1 MGIRDMINE
10 LKMKNKE
17 PTKAEVVIPVPKSE
31 WEIDAVEA
39 EVVDVDVFPREYDP
53 NLGISPRQFQ
63 YLRRRAKNLFESE
76 EKLDQAYCNIPN
88 QLLEKTGKTKAQVLL
103 AYNDYMVDSLH
114 FRAKYIRDPDEATG
128 HVVKGCRYDG
138 LIEYWEFSDADT
150 KNFETFDA
158 MFQGKDISD
167 KEMKTIEDIISICT
181 PGFVAKCVKEE
192 VEIFE
197 HGRVMPIV
205 TVEDC
210 KGEKGKW
217 IPRKSIEPNIP
228 DEFPDDIEIIDTDD
242 MKDKPMP
249 KPIPY
254 KGR

>member
-1 MGIRDMINE
+1 M
-10 LKMKNKE
+10 
-17 PTKAEVVIPVPKSE
+17 
-31 WEIDAVEA
+31 
-39 EVVDVDVFPREYDP
+39 
-53 NLGISPRQFQ
+53 
-63 YLRRRAKNLFESE
+63 
-76 EKLDQAYCNIPN
+76 
-88 QLLEKTGKTKAQVLL
+88 LEKTGKTKAQVLL
-103 AYNDYMVDSLH
+103 AYNELLA
-114 FRAKYIRDPDEATG
+114 FNKYIT
-128 HVVKGCRYDG
+128 
-138 LIEYWEFSDADT
+138 DT
-150 KNFETFDA
+150 KKDIETFKA
-158 MFQGKDISD
+158 LFAGKDISD